1 MSKTKFSQT
10 VVCPNP
16 WTAMYFHINSPS
28 PCHIIR
34 NGLMNMTMEEYINSE
49 WLVDIKQKM
58 INGIRP
64 KECEN
69 CETKERLGLKST
81 RGASWRYWNIGEEP
95 NLEDQ
100 PWFHNITV
108 DTPTKP
114 KRIELRFSNLC
125 NMKCRM
131 CDEAS
136 SSEIAKEK
144 QKYNLGNDINNNP
157 DNIFFEDT
165 DESVLK
171 ITDDNIQGLKN
182 IELLRDL
189 RKVCFTGGEP
199 FLIKGYYDYL
209 DFLIEHKFNE
219 RVELELFTNTSVYN
233 KLFVDRLM
241 KFPKVEF
248 TMSID
253 GVGKTAEY
261 IRHGTKWATIEKNV
275 LTFNSMPKPIL
286 CSINV
291 AISAYVLLDVSNL
304 ALFLMR
310 LYRENNNILIKCYT
324 VLMQSLRFTSAPAH
338 LKERMLR
345 EIDLAIDILDC
356 PNFAIFRNELLNL
369 RPRVLSALNV
379 SRPLDEK
386 KFIEFT
392 QTYDKIRNESF
403 ENTFGIPLIL
413 DKEE

>member
-1 MSKTKFSQT
+1 
-10 VVCPNP
+10 
-16 WTAMYFHINSPS
+16 MYFHINSPS

-69 CETKERLGLKST
+69 CETKEGLGLKST

-95 NLEDQ
+95 YLEDQ
-100 PWFHNITV
+100 PWFDDITV

-131 CDEAS
+131 CDETS

-144 QKYNLGNDINNNP
+144 QKYNLASNGIHNP

-165 DESVLK
+165 DDSVLK

-182 IELLRDL
+182 IELLSEL

-219 RVELELFTNTSVYN
+219 QVELELFTNTSVYN

-261 IRHGTKWATIEKNV
+261 IRHGTKWDTIEKNV

-324 VLMQSLRFTSAPAH
+324 ILVQSLRFTSAPAH

-345 EIDLAIDILDC
+345 EIDLAVDILDC

-369 RPRVLSALNV
+369 RPKVVKMLNV

-386 KFIEFT
+386 NFIEFT

-413 DKEE
+413 DKEK

>member
-10 VVCPNP
+10 VMCPNP
-16 WTAMYFHINSPS
+16 WSAMYYHINSPS
-28 PCHIIR
+28 PCHLIR
-34 NGLMNMTMEEYINSE
+34 NGLMNMTMEEYVNSE
-49 WLVDIKQKM
+49 WLVDIKQKLLS
-58 INGIRP
+58 GIRP
-64 KECEN
+64 TECKNCKIKEE
-69 CETKERLGLKST
+69 LGLKST
-81 RGASWRYWNIGEEP
+81 RGASWRYYNIGEEP
-95 NLEDQ
+95 HLEDQ
-100 PWFHNITV
+100 WFHKLTV

-114 KRIELRFSNLC
+114 RRLELRFTNLC

-131 CDEAS
+131 CDESS

-144 QKYNLGNDINNNP
+144 QKYNLVSDIHNNP
-157 DNIFFEDT
+157 DNIFFGDPN
-165 DESVLK
+165 ESVLK
-171 ITDDNIQGLKN
+171 ITDNNIQGLKN
-182 IELLRDL
+182 IELLSDL

-261 IRHGTKWATIEKNV
+261 IRHGTDWATIEKNV
-275 LTFNSMPKPIL
+275 LTFNSMPKPIV
-286 CSINV
+286 SMINV
-291 AISAYVLLDVSNL
+291 AISAYVLLDVSSL
-304 ALFLMR
+304 ASFLMR
-310 LYRENNNILIKCYT
+310 LYRENNNISIKCYT
-324 VLMQSLRFTSAPAH
+324 VLMQDLRFTSAPLH

-345 EIDLAIDILDC
+345 EIDLAVDILDC

-369 RPRVLSALNV
+369 RARVQNI

-403 ENTFGIPLIL
+403 EYTFGIPLIL
-413 DKEE
+413 NKEE

>member
-1 MSKTKFSQT
+1 
-10 VVCPNP
+10 
-16 WTAMYFHINSPS
+16 
-28 PCHIIR
+28 
-34 NGLMNMTMEEYINSE
+34 
-49 WLVDIKQKM
+49 
-58 INGIRP
+58 
-64 KECEN
+64 
-69 CETKERLGLKST
+69 
-81 RGASWRYWNIGEEP
+81 
-95 NLEDQ
+95 
-100 PWFHNITV
+100 
-108 DTPTKP
+108 
-114 KRIELRFSNLC
+114 
-125 NMKCRM
+125 M
-131 CDEAS
+131 CDETS

-144 QKYNLGNDINNNP
+144 QKYNLASNGIHNP

-165 DESVLK
+165 DDSVLK

-182 IELLRDL
+182 IELLSEL

-219 RVELELFTNTSVYN
+219 QVELELFTNTSVYN

-261 IRHGTKWATIEKNV
+261 IRHGTKWDTIEKNV

-324 VLMQSLRFTSAPAH
+324 ILVQSLRFTSAPAH

-345 EIDLAIDILDC
+345 EIDLAVDILDC

-379 SRPLDEK
+379 SKPLDEK

-413 DKEE
+413 DKEK